1 MTEIENMLLA
11 ALEKLSSEYA
21 DHDQKLGARLSELEQ
36 ELRGFGTQF
45 YGLSRQ
51 VSILGEQIKDLEGL
65 LEKEP

>member
-1 MTEIENMLLA
+1 MTEIENMLLV

-45 YGLSRQ
+45 YGLSKQ
-51 VSILGEQIKDLEGL
+51 VITLSQQIKDLEGL
-65 LEKEP
+65 LGREP